1 MLNVKK
7 TKFSARRKRLKN
19 SKMEFSSCKVN
30 VVLDMSFDDLMS
42 DRDLGKCMK
51 QLMHCYR

>member
-1 MLNVKK
+1 MLKK